1 MTGGA
6 FLEYEERDR
15 LNDIVSGLPI
25 FTLPRTRRP
34 FLESAGLDRFVRHID
49 LGDNSIIV
57 ATQIINMLER
67 FGELPERPTYHALGA
82 LLRPI
87 LNMKIEVSL
96 DDRTFVA
103 GLIARYWLIKDA
115 ETIENLR
122 SEYKLPKR
130 VDRTPTPEHVL
141 KPINRDE
148 IPLGPEF
155 KKTIDD
161 EKHLESIIN
170 SEDNFLD
177 IYLMYGAIYCHQAVG
192 QIEIPKGTA
201 KGTGFMIGPD
211 LMLTNQHVLKKEEY
225 LQKAIVRFNYLSD
238 AFNTPSTGELFT
250 FQPDFYESS
259 PAEELDYALV
269 RLNECPLKEKARDYA
284 RLEDKSLPKLVHS
297 GIHRGYLTIAPYY
310 ITQDEPVYIL
320 QHPQGKP
327 MKVVMTENHVT
338 EDMKGSRVHYVADT
352 MDGSSGSP
360 VFNKQWEVVA
370 LHHSGGPYP
379 PESAAET
386 LKRFGK
392 AWKGKW
398 RFNEG
403 ITMTAILE
411 DFQKKDIYHNLPQG

>member
-1 MTGGA
+1 MTNGA
-6 FLEYEERDR
+6 FLKYEERDK
-15 LNDIVSGLPI
+15 LIDVVAGLPI
-25 FTLPRTRRP
+25 FNLPRTRRS
-34 FLESAGLDRFVRHID
+34 FLENSGLDRFVRHLNI
-49 LGDNSIIV
+49 GDNASIS
-57 ATQIINMLER
+57 ATELINMLER
-67 FGELPERPTYHALGA
+67 YGELRERPTYHALGA

-87 LNMKIEVSL
+87 LNMKIEVNQ

-103 GLIARYWLIKDA
+103 ELITRYSLITDV

-141 KPINRDE
+141 QPINRNE
-148 IPLGPEF
+148 IPIGPEF
-155 KKTIDD
+155 RKTIND
-161 EKHLESIIN
+161 EQHLESIIN

-225 LQKAIVRFNYLSD
+225 LQKAVVRFNYLSD
-238 AFNTPSTGELFT
+238 AFNTPSTGELYT
-250 FQPDFYESS
+250 FQTDFYEYS

-284 RLEDKSLPKLVHS
+284 TLSDKSLPKLVHS
-297 GIHRGYLTIAPYY
+297 GVHRGYLVIAPYF
-310 ITQDEPVYIL
+310 ITQDEPVYII
-320 QHPQGKP
+320 QHPQGKT

-379 PESAAET
+379 SESTGET
-386 LKRFGK
+386 LKRFAK
-392 AWKGKW
+392 AWKGRW

-403 ITMTAILE
+403 ITMAAILE
-411 DFQKKDIYHNLPQG
+411 DFKKKRIDKNLPRG